1 MFYVKLLFFLR
12 NGVRIER
19 CTEEFVQMDN
29 HLSARPA
36 AQSVEELFRNLASVF
51 LNGVCP
57 GGIMHRHGIGEG
69 AIAVK
74 NISGIPSFG
83 WRKQRHKKA
92 RGYLHGFEPGTTGS
106 KAGNRKFLLI
116 LGAFPG

>member
-83 WRKQRHKKA
+83 WRKQRHKKPEDTCTSSNRA
-92 RGYLHGFEPGTTGS
+92 QPDRKP
-106 KAGNRKFLLI
+106 AIGNFY
-116 LGAFPG
+116 